1 MNSIAVR
8 YPYKT
13 LPVSVM
19 DEGPTEPTQEAR
31 QDFSRLLS
39 AFRARN
45 KIKLNDFKDWS
56 AVRPGFRVHNSQISC
71 LQNLR
76 NEFVPKDSFWL
87 GLGRFNQDVAENAV
101 TGLLPD
107 LAQRLTEAEPICLSD
122 GATAQAH
129 ELWGMFNGLV
139 CIPAYW
145 LKEVVTEADCLM
157 IGQAVNRDFLIFVQA
172 KGLPISEALDRVSSA
187 IVLPGPLG
195 FRKDGIQ
202 QILLGIT
209 SPTSDL
215 VEAGVFSG
223 FQDLLVSL

>member
-1 MNSIAVR
+1 MNSVLLR
-8 YPYKT
+8 YPGEAIHST
-13 LPVSVM
+13 IM

-31 QDFSRLLS
+31 HKFSQLLS

-71 LQNLR
+71 LQNLK

-87 GLGRFNQDVAENAV
+87 GLGRFNQDVSENIV

-107 LAQRLTEAEPICLSD
+107 LAKRLTEAQPICLND
-122 GATAQAH
+122 GGTAQAH

-139 CIPAYW
+139 DIPAFW
-145 LKEVVTEADCLM
+145 LKQVVTEADCM
-157 IGQAVNRDFLIFVQA
+157 MTGQAVNQEFLAFVAA
-172 KGLPISEALDRVSSA
+172 KGLPISEALDRVSTA
-187 IVLPGPLG
+187 IPLPDSLG
-195 FRKDGIQ
+195 YRRSEIQ

-209 SPTSDL
+209 PPTFDL
-215 VEAGVFSG
+215 VEAGVFLN
-223 FQDLLVSL
+223 FLDLLVTL